1 MDILNIKGVNFMEK
15 TLDEYIKESNIR
27 LLNISRDEERFKDF
41 AKNHATMK
49 FIEKN
54 IGSIFVFNIITFLG
68 IFAQFFTSQ
77 FLLFVPFVFL
87 HAAFA
92 LYSLYKRSVRNIFI
106 SNALCFISIVGVLQT
121 SIVTPIVAINI
132 LLGFA
137 AVLLIKEETMKDL
150 YGYPYFNENLTKQ
163 NEILNEQVQQRK
175 YVDEP
180 LDIPKNFDTKA
191 EMDELKLNISS
202 DEIESI
208 SKLKIDD
215 RKKNVRVNLES
226 FKDEKTFL
234 PLVSDMLE

>member
-1 MDILNIKGVNFMEK
+1 MDK
-15 TLDEYIKESNIR
+15 TLDDYIKESNMR
-27 LLNISRDEERFKDF
+27 LLNISKDEERFKDF
-41 AKNHATMK
+41 AKNHSTMK

-68 IFAQFFTSQ
+68 IFAQFFTTE

-92 LYSLYKRSVRNIFI
+92 LYALYKRCVRNIFI
-106 SNALCFISIVGVLQT
+106 SNALCFISIISILQT
-121 SIVTPIVAINI
+121 SIVTPIVAVNI

-137 AVLLIKEETMKDL
+137 AVLLIKKEETMKEL

-175 YVDEP
+175 YIDEP
-180 LDIPKNFDTKA
+180 LAIPKNFDTKA
-191 EMDELKLNISS
+191 EMDEVKLNISS
-202 DEIESI
+202 EQLSSI
-208 SKLKIDD
+208 SNLKIDD
-215 RKKNVRVNLES
+215 KKKNVRVNLES

>member
-1 MDILNIKGVNFMEK
+1 MEK
-15 TLDEYIKESNIR
+15 TLDEYIKESNMR
-27 LLNISRDEERFKDF
+27 LLAISKDEERFKDF
-41 AKNHATMK
+41 AKNHTTMK
-49 FIEKN
+49 FIEKS
-54 IGSIFVFNIITFLG
+54 IGLIFMFNIITFLG
-68 IFAQFFTSQ
+68 VFAQFFTSE

-92 LYSLYKRSVRNIFI
+92 LYALYKKNIRNVLI

-137 AVLLIKEETMKDL
+137 AVLLIKKEETMREL

-175 YVDEP
+175 YIDKP
-180 LDIPKNFDTKA
+180 LAIPKNFDTKA
-191 EMDELKLNISS
+191 EMDEVKLNISS
-202 DEIESI
+202 EQLSSI
-208 SKLKIDD
+208 SNLKIDD
-215 RKKNVRVNLES
+215 KKKNVRVNLES